1 MRFPTGSICLLL
13 SCLSIPAAAASD
25 QASRER
31 PAIHAMETSQPP
43 KIDGVLDEAVWK
55 TATPIDKFVQQEPRE
70 GQPATDRT
78 EVRVLYDSKHI
89 YIGVYAH
96 ASEPVIATEMR

>member
-1 MRFPTGSICLLL
+1 MRFPTGCICLLL

-78 EVRVLYDSKHI
+78 EVRGLYERKHI
-89 YIGVYAH
+89 DIRVL
-96 ASEPVIATEMR
+96 ATRRRPG